1 MKISNNKSQ
10 ISNSLK
16 SPKQGNSFP
25 LIFWHKPSL
34 SGNLSSFILYLFLI
48 FNLSSFIF
56 NSCSNES
63 TNPRTLTF
71 SGTVSLEGETN
82 YSGVKVS
89 LYELIELDSTLA
101 EINQRYPGVGV
112 LIDQETEFDPRQN
125 TPAYSTITDGLGN
138 WRIEDV
144 PVGSYNVVAEKD
156 SFGWQIAYEENSSRK
171 IVFNLKKIKTYTGNQ
186 AGLIQ
191 FQDDFINVPA
201 NTTFDVNSQVFF
213 LGRNYMDLSNG
224 ADIHFRGVIGED
236 ADTRIYFIN
245 LSPDTTST
253 IDFDQLPSLQLTGIY
268 TTPGIRIRISNS
280 EFILSGSIIRGN
292 ITDACRI
299 SQSDGLLENNIFRG
313 NGSAVTISETYQTV
327 VRMNIFLKNNRDLGI
342 FAADSI
348 LIEDNLFRDGEVNLS
363 LIRTNG
369 LVQYNNFE
377 QSGQNIELAELSNLE
392 ISYNSMI
399 FSDNNLRLNRRGDLD
414 NAIDLIS
421 SMNNFVATGFFAF
434 YLEDLSVSV
443 PVLAKNNFWDTHI
456 KNEIEE
462 KIFDKYDDPGY
473 NVDQYV
479 IFEPF
484 IIFGIDDAGIR
495 K

>member
-1 MKISNNKSQ
+1 MKILNKTNHSNKTAFSLLLFPITIITS
-10 ISNSLK
+10 ISLLLI
-16 SPKQGNSFP
+16 SF
-25 LIFWHKPSL
+25 
-34 SGNLSSFILYLFLI
+34 FLI
-48 FNLSSFIF
+48 LS
-56 NSCSNES
+56 CGNES

-71 SGTVSLEGETN
+71 NGTVSLEGETN
-82 YSGVKVS
+82 YSGVKVG

-144 PVGSYNVVAEKD
+144 PMGSYNVVAEKD

-191 FQDDFINVPA
+191 VQDDFINVPA

-213 LGRNYMDLSNG
+213 VGRNYMVLSNG

-253 IDFDQLPSLQLTGIY
+253 IDFDQQLDLQLTGIY

-313 NGSAVTISETYQTV
+313 NGNAVTISETFV
-327 VRMNIFLKNNRDLGI
+327 SAVRRNIFLKNNRDLEI

-348 LIEDNLFRDGEVNLS
+348 
-363 LIRTNG
+363 
-369 LVQYNNFE
+369 
-377 QSGQNIELAELSNLE
+377 
-392 ISYNSMI
+392 
-399 FSDNNLRLNRRGDLD
+399 
-414 NAIDLIS
+414 
-421 SMNNFVATGFFAF
+421 
-434 YLEDLSVSV
+434 
-443 PVLAKNNFWDTHI
+443 
-456 KNEIEE
+456 
-462 KIFDKYDDPGY
+462 
-473 NVDQYV
+473 
-479 IFEPF
+479 
-484 IIFGIDDAGIR
+484 
-495 K
+495 